1 MQAVR
6 RRPMRFGALQKD
18 LGLNPAQVDRA
29 VKFLRKGL
37 WIVPRVAPS
46 ERGRMLVE
54 YELGRRGA
62 AFLESFKAFSVG
74 AIRRKAELRPVRR
87 GRAAELHPIDHGRR
101 LPSRSGDVGSR

>member
-1 MQAVR
+1 
-6 RRPMRFGALQKD
+6 MRFGALQKD

-46 ERGRMLVE
+46 ERGRMLIE

-74 AIRRKAELRPVRR
+74 AIRRKAELGLSVV
-87 GRAAELHPIDHGRR
+87 AEL
-101 LPSRSGDVGSR
+101 RSFTR

>member
-1 MQAVR
+1 MIMELLAHKDYLRILQAVR

-46 ERGRMLVE
+46 ERGRMLIE

-74 AIRRKAELRPVRR
+74 AIRRKAELGLSVV
-87 GRAAELHPIDHGRR
+87 AEL
-101 LPSRSGDVGSR
+101 RSFTR